1 LPEGVADERGFHL
14 LQKMRDEAGAGLTL
28 AEFKKV
34 VRDQFFCLL
43 LDQRR
48 AVAAIPA
55 MLAKEPNLAP
65 RMVADLRRLVS
76 VVGVESEVG
85 KARLAEIEALLRE
98 KPSAARSQTEQLQPS
113 APREATQQRAQLRK
127 VSGDFD

>member
-1 LPEGVADERGFHL
+1 
-14 LQKMRDEAGAGLTL
+14 
-28 AEFKKV
+28 
-34 VRDQFFCLL
+34 
-43 LDQRR
+43 
-48 AVAAIPA
+48 
-55 MLAKEPNLAP
+55 
-65 RMVADLRRLVS
+65 MVADLRRLVS

>member
-1 LPEGVADERGFHL
+1 
-14 LQKMRDEAGAGLTL
+14 
-28 AEFKKV
+28 
-34 VRDQFFCLL
+34 L